1 MARENPGDVVYE
13 RPACGLDERGVPLTP
28 KPIDGGSNV
37 MLLRANR
44 TGVSVRALLEKY
56 GIETSREYKIKSR
69 RGLNSLRSAG
79 APVPLKL
86 DDGVSP
92 LAALIYNRGDPNAT
106 NRSLLDVL
114 REVSHVSPHT
124 QPVLRSACPAAQRV
138 SVKDFGAVGGCIED
152 SWATAAGLVNCPDDT
167 PAFRAAFKW
176 ATEPYNKITISVP
189 PGFYRIDGTITFS
202 SAEMILETGAVL
214 RRISNLTSNT
224 DPIIR
229 LSGTNAVL
237 RGGGTLTTTGP
248 SPRGVVNVGPPTIHS
263 YSNVEFNRVEGVR
276 IQGPGCNVTKDPQL
290 NGSRGLGFDSSES
303 YMKGGS
309 ACYQNSARDLLISDF
324 DVGVYLGPDVNGN
337 SLSNISKMVTLS

>member
-69 RGLNSLRSAG
+69 RGLNSLRSTG

-114 REVSHVSPHT
+114 RE
-124 QPVLRSACPAAQRV
+124 RV

-176 ATEPYNKITISVP
+176 ATEPYNKITVSVP
-189 PGFYRIDGTITFS
+189 PGFYRIDGTVTFS

-237 RGGGTLTTTGP
+237 RGGGTLTTTSP

-276 IQGPGCNVTKDPQL
+276 IQGPGCNVTKHPQL

-337 SLSNISKMVTLS
+337 SLSNISKMVMLSRFVALLPSR

>member
-69 RGLNSLRSAG
+69 RGLNSLRSTG

-114 REVSHVSPHT
+114 RERAAWTTRPSPS
-124 QPVLRSACPAAQRV
+124 R
-138 SVKDFGAVGGCIED
+138 
-152 SWATAAGLVNCPDDT
+152 T
-167 PAFRAAFKW
+167 PARW
-176 ATEPYNKITISVP
+176 TRDIECMGVHLLSSP
-189 PGFYRIDGTITFS
+189 DG
-202 SAEMILETGAVL
+202 
-214 RRISNLTSNT
+214 RR
-224 DPIIR
+224 
-229 LSGTNAVL
+229 
-237 RGGGTLTTTGP
+237 
-248 SPRGVVNVGPPTIHS
+248 
-263 YSNVEFNRVEGVR
+263 
-276 IQGPGCNVTKDPQL
+276 
-290 NGSRGLGFDSSES
+290 
-303 YMKGGS
+303 
-309 ACYQNSARDLLISDF
+309 
-324 DVGVYLGPDVNGN
+324 
-337 SLSNISKMVTLS
+337 